1 MTFLKKTQSPWIL
14 FAIPGY
20 LAKPHIIYSVFKF
33 LLQEAYHPGLGKEYA
48 TLGRYTN
55 VTNIHSVDVH

>member
-1 MTFLKKTQSPWIL
+1 MSKATNEKKTVLIQVTFLKKTQSAWIL

-48 TLGRYTN
+48 TL
-55 VTNIHSVDVH
+55 